1 MIIVDNNRGRINTL
15 SSTNEITELAITSYL
30 AYFAREGEIEKI
42 CFLLTQY
49 TAESCSIPK
58 NLRNVAKLL
67 VDIQKKWL
75 EFCL

>member
-30 AYFAREGEIEKI
+30 AYFAREGKVEKI
-42 CFLLTQY
+42 CFLLTQHA
-49 TAESCSIPK
+49 AESCSIPK
-58 NLRNVAKLL
+58 NLRNVAQPP